1 MREMSARL
9 ELAAGAVAAI
19 DDFKNCIPGDRIM
32 VWAAGE
38 AADGALTC
46 QVQQDFFGR
55 GRTSIESV
63 TNAGPLDNQNLF
75 ADAIVTKPGDLV
87 VTNAGA
93 VVVQV
98 KIRKV
103 SRRG

>member
-9 ELAAGAVAAI
+9 ELAANAVANI
-19 DDFKNCIPGDRIM
+19 DDFKNCRIGDRIQ

-38 AADGALTC
+38 AADASLTC
-46 QVQQDFFGR
+46 QVGQDFFGR

-63 TNAGPLDNQNLF
+63 ANAGPLDNQNLF
-75 ADAIVTKPGDLV
+75 ADCEVKKPGDLV
-87 VTNAGA
+87 VTNTSA

-103 SRRG
+103 SVR